1 MIESKTLSPRAAL
14 LLKAALLLVFMGASS
29 VPSPLY
35 ALYRQAWGFSAVAL
49 TGVFAVYAFG
59 MLASLLTVGSLSDH
73 VGRRPVILGA
83 VLLELLSLLLFLFA
97 GSVGMLVA
105 ARLLQGIATGAALS
119 ALGASLIDSDR
130 HLAPLLN
137 SAVPMLGMAVGA
149 LGSSLLVAYAPAP
162 LHTVYAVVIALLL
175 ALGWAAR
182 RLPELVTP
190 RPGALASMRPQVA
203 VAPSARRAFVLVL
216 AIDVAV
222 WALGGFFL
230 SLGPTLARQ
239 VTGVQSPVVG
249 GLLLATLTL
258 SGALGSLTL
267 RNLAARRLM
276 RIGAVALFVGLGL
289 VLLAVAK
296 GSAWL
301 IFAGTALAGLGFGVG
316 FLAALRTVM
325 PTVGPEQR
333 ATLMA
338 AFLVLSYCAFS
349 LPALAAGFAVGRFG
363 LTATAEVYGLL
374 LMVLAAVALAGSWAR
389 AERP

>member
-1 MIESKTLSPRAAL
+1 VIESKTLSPRAAL

>member
-97 GSVGMLVA
+97 DSVGMLVA

-119 ALGASLIDSDR
+119 ALGAALIDSDR

-182 RLPELVTP
+182 RLPELVTL